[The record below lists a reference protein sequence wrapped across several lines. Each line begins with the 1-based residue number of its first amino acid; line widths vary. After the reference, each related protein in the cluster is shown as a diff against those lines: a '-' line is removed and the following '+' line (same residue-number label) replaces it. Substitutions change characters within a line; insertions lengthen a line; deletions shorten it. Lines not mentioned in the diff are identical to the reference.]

1 MVLPFRRKNTP
12 VEGEQVPDDSEILE
26 IVDQIEEELTA
37 NRDAEQKAVESDH
50 DSELTQKLN
59 ASAKT
64 VTRICMDIRRNEN
77 VLIICD
83 PTTSEIGAALHEAAL
98 TLSDRVLLMMMPKG
112 KHHGDEPPTPV
123 SNLMRQQNV
132 IIAPTKYSIT
142 HTKAARTA
150 LNERARIATMPGI
163 TTKLFT
169 EGGITANFE
178 SIKDE
183 ISQKAIALRRKRFI
197 SVRHENGTDLS
208 FEVGWRDWNQDDN
221 GICNRPKMITNL
233 PAGKIFVMPK
243 EGSMNGTL
251 VIDGSWDSNL
261 IEENLVLQIEN
272 GLVMDISGGDLAVR
286 IKNDF
291 SQHALKLPKKDQ
303 DLVWTI
309 AEFGIGLN
317 PMAKLVGNALEDEKC
332 YGSCYFS
339 MGDNSAFGGNANVG
353 INMVGIMKSAN
364 IYVDDKPFLIDG
376 EFQS

>member
-1 MVLPFRRKNTP
+1 MVLPFRRKNP
-12 VEGEQVPDDSEILE
+12 AQDGNQVPDDSELLE
-26 IVDQIEEELTA
+26 IVDQIEEEFSSEQ
-37 NRDAEQKAVESDH
+37 NQSDIDAGASNFEE
-50 DSELTQKLN
+50 KLL
-59 ASAKT
+59 ASAKI
-64 VTRICMDIRRNEN
+64 VTRTCMDIRRNEN

-98 TLSDRVLLMMMPKG
+98 SLSDRVLLMMMPKG

-142 HTKAARTA
+142 HTKAARNA

-163 TTKLFT
+163 TNKLFT

-178 SIKDE
+178 EIKSE
-183 ISQKAIALRRKRFI
+183 IAEKAVALRRKRFI
-197 SVRHENGTDLS
+197 SVRHSNGTDLS

-243 EGSMNGTL
+243 EGTMNGTL

-261 IEENLVLQIEN
+261 LSEGLVLQIEN
-272 GLVMDISGGDLAVR
+272 GLVMDISGGGQDLAVR
-286 IKNDF
+286 IKSDF
-291 SQHALKLPKKDQ
+291 ANHALKLPKKDQ

-317 PMAKLVGNALEDEKC
+317 RMSKLVGNALEDEKC

-353 INMVGIMKSAN
+353 INMVGVMKTAN
-364 IYVDDKPFLIDG
+364 IYVDEKPFLLEG
-376 EFQS
+376 EFKD

>member
-1 MVLPFRRKNTP
+1 MVLPFRRKNP
-12 VEGEQVPDDSEILE
+12 ASDGNQVPDDSELLE
-26 IVDQIEEELTA
+26 IVDQIEEEFGSEQNLT
-37 NRDAEQKAVESDH
+37 ESDN
-50 DSELTQKLN
+50 DSINFEEKLL

-64 VTRICMDIRRNEN
+64 VTRTCMDIRRNEN

-83 PTTSEIGAALHEAAL
+83 PTTSEIGAALHQAAL
-98 TLSDRVLLMMMPKG
+98 SLSDRVLLMMMPKG

-142 HTKAARTA
+142 HTKAARNA

-163 TTKLFT
+163 NNSLFT

-178 SIKDE
+178 KIKAE
-183 ISQKAIALRRKRFI
+183 IAEKAVALRRKRFI
-197 SVRHENGTDLS
+197 SVRHPNGTDLS

-243 EGSMNGTL
+243 EGTMNGTL

-261 IEENLVLQIEN
+261 LSENLVLQIEN
-272 GLVMDISGGDLAVR
+272 GLVMDISGGGQDLAVR
-286 IKNDF
+286 IKSDF
-291 SQHALKLPKKDQ
+291 SKHALKLPKKDQ
-303 DLVWTI
+303 DLVWTM

-317 PMAKLVGNALEDEKC
+317 PMSKLVGNALEDEKC
-332 YGSCYFS
+332 YASCYFS

-353 INMVGIMKSAN
+353 INMVGVMKTAN
-364 IYVDDKPFLIDG
+364 IYVDEKPFLVDG
-376 EFQS
+376 EFRD

>member
-37 NRDAEQKAVESDH
+37 NRNAEQEAVESDH

-123 SNLMRQQNV
+123 TNLMRQQNV

-142 HTKAARTA
+142 HTKAARNA

-208 FEVGWRDWNQDDN
+208 FEVGWRDWNQDDFDKLLYDN
-221 GICNRPKMITNL
+221 AFEPSEVINYKMKDNRHFKYCNHCKIYKMPRMHHCSHCNACCVKYDHHCGVVMNCIGVNNYHL
-233 PAGKIFVMPK
+233 FV
-243 EGSMNGTL
+243 
-251 VIDGSWDSNL
+251 
-261 IEENLVLQIEN
+261 
-272 GLVMDISGGDLAVR
+272 
-286 IKNDF
+286 
-291 SQHALKLPKKDQ
+291 
-303 DLVWTI
+303 
-309 AEFGIGLN
+309 
-317 PMAKLVGNALEDEKC
+317 
-332 YGSCYFS
+332 
-339 MGDNSAFGGNANVG
+339 
-353 INMVGIMKSAN
+353 
-364 IYVDDKPFLIDG
+364 
-376 EFQS
+376 

>member
-1 MVLPFRRKNTP
+1 MVLPFRRKNP
-12 VEGEQVPDDSEILE
+12 AQNGNQVPDDSELLE
-26 IVDQIEEELTA
+26 IVDQIEEELSSEQ
-37 NRDAEQKAVESDH
+37 NQSDIDAGASNFEE
-50 DSELTQKLN
+50 KLL
-59 ASAKT
+59 ASAKI
-64 VTRICMDIRRNEN
+64 VTRTCMDIRRNEN

-98 TLSDRVLLMMMPKG
+98 SLSDRVLLMMMPKG

-142 HTKAARTA
+142 HTKAARNA

-163 TTKLFT
+163 TNKLFT

-178 SIKDE
+178 EIKSE
-183 ISQKAIALRRKRFI
+183 ISEKAVALRRKRFI
-197 SVRHENGTDLS
+197 SVRHSNGTDLS

-243 EGSMNGTL
+243 EGTMNGTL

-261 IEENLVLQIEN
+261 LSEDLVLQIEN
-272 GLVMDISGGDLAVR
+272 GLVMDISGGGQDLAVR
-286 IKNDF
+286 IKSDF
-291 SQHALKLPKKDQ
+291 AKHALKLPKKDQ

-317 PMAKLVGNALEDEKC
+317 RMSKLVGNALEDEKC
-332 YGSCYFS
+332 YASCYFS

-353 INMVGIMKSAN
+353 INMVGVMKTAN
-364 IYVDDKPFLIDG
+364 IYVDEKPFLIEG
-376 EFQS
+376 EFKV